1 MLDIICK
8 SSGKE
13 LQSHPT
19 QLRSCGCP
27 NLTSIRGTNI
37 SGNNL
42 QLVEIIKSPATK
54 KPNNLLS
61 DQDLQYQEQRKQ
73 RKIRKLE
80 FEER

>member
-1 MLDIICK
+1 MLEIRCK
-8 SSGKE
+8 SCGKE
-13 LQSHPT
+13 LVSHPT
-19 QLRSCGCP
+19 QLKSCGCP

-42 QLVEIIKSPATK
+42 DQIEILRDGKEPR
-54 KPNNLLS
+54 NNVLS
-61 DQDLQYQEQRKQ
+61 NEDLQYQEQRKK

>member
-1 MLDIICK
+1 MLVIRCK
-8 SSGKE
+8 NCGKE
-13 LQSHPT
+13 LESHPT
-19 QLRSCGCP
+19 RMRSCGCP

-42 QLVEIIKSPATK
+42 SLVEIVKAAK
-54 KPNNLLS
+54 KNKVTNLLS

-73 RKIRKLE
+73 RKIRRID

>member
-1 MLDIICK
+1 MLVIKCK
-8 SSGKE
+8 SCGRE
-13 LQSHPT
+13 LQSHPSRM
-19 QLRSCGCP
+19 RSCGCP

-42 QLVEIIKSPATK
+42 SLVEIVKGIKKSK
-54 KPNNLLS
+54 ESNVLS

-73 RKIRKLE
+73 RKIRKLD